1 MCEDLEKLIAS
12 LHETDTEELVKSVN
26 EIDIDELMKSVV
38 EVDIEKLLKDYL
50 ETENRFLELLE
61 FPKPQELTPKATK
74 NPKSKRTRK
83 TE

>member
-12 LHETDTEELVKSVN
+12 LHETDTEELIKSVK

-38 EVDIEKLLKDYL
+38 EVDIEELLKDYL

-61 FPKPQELTPKATK
+61 FPTPKEATPK
-74 NPKSKRTRK
+74 VTKTPKSLKTRK
-83 TE
+83 GK